1 MPEFQ
6 YVSKDISG
14 KTFNGVLEAD
24 NIESFYRTLRS
35 HGQFCVSVHE
45 TGLQQK
51 EIRFGSKKI
60 KLKDLSIFCR
70 QFSTMLNSG
79 LSVIKCLDILYQ
91 QTTKK
96 NIKAIVLGV
105 YEAVQ
110 RGESLSKAMALQ
122 DAFPELLLNMVAAG
136 EASGTLDTVMNRM
149 ATQYEKDNKLQNKVK
164 QAMVYPIF
172 LVCMSVAVVIF
183 LLTFIMPTFL
193 KMFDQ
198 FGGKI
203 PTTTKIL
210 LSISNA
216 MTGYWYLFIIGV
228 IAVYFAWV
236 LLMRNEKTRMGWDR
250 MKLRF
255 PIFGKILLTLES
267 ARFARTLASL
277 FSSGLPIIQSIE
289 IVTRVIKNTY
299 VKAGLLQATEDVRRG
314 VSISGSIRKLE
325 IFPVM
330 LCSMLN
336 IGEESGN
343 MDEILNKTAAFYD
356 DEADT
361 AIQQM
366 VSLIEPIMIVVLALI
381 VGFIIVSIITPIY
394 SVYGSIG
401 STS

>member
-6 YVSKDISG
+6 YVSKDMSG
-14 KTFNGVLEAD
+14 KTFNGILEAD
-24 NIESFYRTLRS
+24 NIESFYRTVRS
-35 HGQFCVSVHE
+35 RGQFCISVHE

-51 EIRFGSKKI
+51 EIHFGSQKI

-96 NIKAIVLGV
+96 NIKAVILGV

-110 RGESLSKAMALQ
+110 RGESLSKAMAMQ

-149 ATQYEKDNKLQNKVK
+149 ASQYEKDNKLQNKVK

-193 KMFDQ
+193 KMFNQ

-203 PTTTKIL
+203 PPTTQML
-210 LSISNA
+210 LGISNA
-216 MTGYWYLFIIGV
+216 LTNYWYLFIGV
-228 IAVYFAWV
+228 GIALYFIWV
-236 LLMRNEKTRMGWDR
+236 LLMRNESTRRSWDR
-250 MKLRF
+250 MKLHF
-255 PIFGKILLTLES
+255 PIFGRIMLTLES

-299 VKAGLLQATEDVRRG
+299 IKVGLSQATEDVRRG
-314 VSISGSIRKLE
+314 ISISGAMRKLD
-325 IFPVM
+325 IFPIM

-394 SVYGSIG
+394 SVYSSIG
-401 STS
+401 GSS